1 MDIFNYIIL
10 FIFVYS
16 FILNVDINS
25 RNTINIIIAFAITY
39 YYYNNKTKSEKKE
52 LDKLKKNLLNEKKD
66 NKYKNLKKQNE
77 ILRLF
82 NKLKKMRKFN
92 PDTISGSLKHFDNFY
107 KIIGD
112 LRKGMIYS
120 HYHINLANDE
130 RKLALNLLSSLII
143 NIPPSENNLRE
154 KKLSKVIDNIKE
166 VTQKDLFDVTYTNNN
181 KINSSNMDITKCF
194 VDYKDPQPKN
204 PFFEKNFEIY

>member
-25 RNTINIIIAFAITY
+25 RNTINIIIAFGITY

-52 LDKLKKNLLNEKKD
+52 LDKLKKNLLDEKKN
-66 NKYKNLKKQNE
+66 NKYKNLKKQDD
-77 ILRLF
+77 IIKLF
-82 NKLKKMRKFN
+82 SRLKKMRKFN

-107 KIIGD
+107 KIINN

-120 HYHINLANDE
+120 HYHINLAADE
-130 RKLALNLLSSLII
+130 RKLGLNLLKSLVI

-154 KKLSKVIDNIKE
+154 KKLDKVIFNIKE
-166 VTQKDLFDVTYTNNN
+166 ITQKDLFDVTYKNNN
-181 KINSSNMDITKCF
+181 KINPGNIDITKCF